1 MSDGPAG
8 LNVVPCTAIAK
19 DGTPRF
25 PDGVLVDWRWGWIK
39 KHEEMIKHLPG
50 KYQKVYRYMTAWP
63 SETLLAQSFDIDL
76 LEEVGQAIGREMKE
90 IGISI
95 WLAPGLNIHRNPL
108 CGRNFEYYS
117 EDPLVSGK
125 MAAAV
130 TRGVQSVGASA
141 FLSSISVAIIRKI
154 IVWKCPPMSHKEP
167 CVRFI
172 FGRFVLRLKRETHGR
187 S

>member
-76 LEEVGQAIGREMKE
+76 LEEVGQDEGNRYFYMACAR
-90 IGISI
+90 
-95 WLAPGLNIHRNPL
+95 L
-108 CGRNFEYYS
+108 EYS
-117 EDPLVSGK
+117 QK
-125 MAAAV
+125 
-130 TRGVQSVGASA
+130 SA
-141 FLSSISVAIIRKI
+141 
-154 IVWKCPPMSHKEP
+154 VWKK
-167 CVRFI
+167 
-172 FGRFVLRLKRETHGR
+172 L
-187 S
+187 